1 MGVLGLKSFIEN
13 NSDFLKPLWFR
24 DSKVIIDG
32 SNLCHALY
40 HDNWLDQIHGGD
52 YDAFMDV
59 ITQFFKNLD
68 QCNIKPYVVFD
79 GGNDSSD
86 KKLETLI
93 KRSQDRIKKANVVSR
108 GQAGTVLILIGK
120 VFQQTLQKLGVPS
133 IQCLAEADWELAALA
148 NEWNCPVL
156 SNDSDFYIFNIRGGV
171 LPINH
176 FQWKNITN
184 STQSYI
190 PARWFCCSNLRSVYK
205 NMNESLLPLVAT
217 ILGNDY
223 SKLESGLFPNW
234 AKFST
239 KFGGAGN
246 IDGLLI
252 WLSRFSNPEEAIN
265 ALLSQKDKIKSAR
278 IRTEL
283 YQGMQEYR
291 LDSSSI
297 EQFFISG
304 EPQSRPPGP
313 LQSLPDWM
321 LKPFAE
327 GELSSPIINV
337 LILKR
342 IRLKHQV
349 ENYDL
354 DSSNKVS
361 LLPRRVM
368 YGVLLCARR
377 QDGSE
382 SSMSAAETVEE
393 HDRQKLK
400 LTRTQVPAELPRCAV
415 SHLYLDTL
423 WEAPHG
429 LRLQVLWEALRV
441 SSIPDSYCIPENL
454 QLAVYTTT
462 FWLNHAQP
470 EPRAEIFW
478 ALLIGLVY
486 GELRRERRADDGA
499 VIRRLE
505 NLRAP
510 KVWRGA
516 RIVDLELAH
525 AYSQWR
531 CCLKDGYNLNQLLN
545 NPVPEPEL
553 SRLYCGPLV
562 HAVAH
567 ELMRG
572 VEPESLLTK
581 TPHAVELYQ
590 KLQAASEHELDRDL
604 ATRIRT
610 RTGVRPPTS
619 QEDDLSELIKHLM
632 DEDKEENDGDQTF
645 EDRVRV
651 RSRHRSRGQTHD
663 PRSKK
668 QERARWQ

>member
-1 MGVLGLKSFIEN
+1 MGVRGLKSFIEKN
-13 NSDFLKPLWFR
+13 DLLEHRLFR

-32 SNLCHALY
+32 ANFCHALY
-40 HDNWLDQIHGGD
+40 HDNGLDQIHGGD

-93 KRSQDRIKKANVVSR
+93 QRSQDRIEKANAVSR
-108 GQAGTVLILIGK
+108 GQEGTVLPILVEE

-184 STQSYI
+184 TTQSYI
-190 PARWFCCSNLRSVYK
+190 PAMWFCCSNLRSVYN
-205 NMNESLLPLVAT
+205 NMNESLLPLFST

-223 SKLESGLFPNW
+223 SNLERGLFPNW

-239 KFGGAGN
+239 KSGGAGN

-252 WLSRFSNPEEAIN
+252 WLSRFSNPEDAIK
-265 ALLSQKDKIKSAR
+265 ALLSQKDKTKSAR

-297 EQFFISG
+297 KKFFISG

-321 LKPFAE
+321 LKPFAD
-327 GELSSPIINV
+327 GKLGSSIVNV

-342 IRLKHQV
+342 IRLKYQV

-382 SSMSAAETVEE
+382 ASMSAAETVEE
-393 HDRQKLK
+393 HDRQKLQ
-400 LTRTQVPAELPRCAV
+400 LTRTRVPAELPRCAV

-429 LRLQVLWEALRV
+429 LRLQVLLKSLNV
-441 SSIPDSYCIPENL
+441 SSITDSYCIPENL
-454 QLAVYTTT
+454 QLPVYITT
-462 FWLNHAQP
+462 FWRNQAR
-470 EPRAEIFW
+470 PRAEIFW

-486 GELRRERRADDGA
+486 GELRREGA
-499 VIRRLE
+499 VIQRLE
-505 NLRAP
+505 KLEAL
-510 KVWRGA
+510 KVQKSA
-516 RIVDLELAH
+516 RTVDLELAH

-531 CCLKDGYNLNQLLN
+531 CCLRDGYGLNQLLN

-562 HAVAH
+562 HGVAH

-572 VEPESLLTK
+572 VKPKSLLSK

-590 KLQAASEHELDRDL
+590 KLQAASQRELDRDL
-604 ATRIRT
+604 D
-610 RTGVRPPTS
+610 G
-619 QEDDLSELIKHLM
+619 DLSEQMRHLM
-632 DEDKEENDGDQTF
+632 N
-645 EDRVRV
+645 
-651 RSRHRSRGQTHD
+651 
-663 PRSKK
+663 
-668 QERARWQ
+668 